1 MYEGVAY
8 IRMVG
13 QDRMKRATVWSEDHW
28 KDGAPD
34 STDVFVTIAQLLV
47 RWLADRRVHLSERR

>member
-1 MYEGVAY
+1 
-8 IRMVG
+8 MVG

-28 KDGAPD
+28 TDGAPD

-47 RWLADRRVHLSERR
+47 RWLADRIVHLSERR